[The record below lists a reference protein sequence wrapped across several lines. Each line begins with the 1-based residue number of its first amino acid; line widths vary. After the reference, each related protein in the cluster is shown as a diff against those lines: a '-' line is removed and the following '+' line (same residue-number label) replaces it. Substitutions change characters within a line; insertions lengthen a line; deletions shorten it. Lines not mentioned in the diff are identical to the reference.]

1 MSRTLNYY
9 TGAYEQR
16 WLASLFLLII
26 VLDINMK
33 YNSACLLPTG
43 SIHTAQC
50 RYFGHS
56 LGNFGVFLPH
66 RMTHCTDEGEIS
78 LNFTIFTPVGA
89 GTGARTEKLKIC
101 NFRIPIGICLG
112 RFNQILRVCRKLQF
126 ASIIEIWEN
135 SFEGFW
141 IYGGFNLESAF

>member
-1 MSRTLNYY
+1 MHVCYLPAVY
-9 TGAYEQR
+9 TQH
-16 WLASLFLLII
+16 
-26 VLDINMK
+26 
-33 YNSACLLPTG
+33 SAGISVTHWV
-43 SIHTAQC
+43 I
-50 RYFGHS
+50 
-56 LGNFGVFLPH
+56 LGFFLPH

-89 GTGARTEKLKIC
+89 GAGARTEKLKIC

-112 RFNQILRVCRKLQF
+112 RFYQILRVCRKLQF